1 MQTGNVFYLRWGSF
15 VKITSMPDR
24 TLDTPEAIKLL
35 VDSFYEKV
43 QADAL
48 LSPIFTDVAQ
58 VDWANHL
65 PKMYAF
71 WESIILG
78 NNAYDGHPFRPH
90 LLVNQK
96 HTLTIDHFERWL
108 ALFSETITER
118 FTGETAEQVRQR
130 ATQIALVWN
139 NKLEYLNNDS
149 YMEG

>member
-1 MQTGNVFYLRWGSF
+1 MQ
-15 VKITSMPDR
+15 KIP
-24 TLDTPEAIKLL
+24 LDSPEAVRRM

-43 QADAL
+43 QADPL
-48 LSPIFTDVAQ
+48 LGPVFTDVAQ
-58 VDWANHL
+58 VDWSKHL

-108 ALFSETITER
+108 QLFSQTIAEN
-118 FTGETAEQVRQR
+118 FIGENAEQVRQR
-130 ATQIALVWN
+130 AMQIALVWN
-139 NKLEYLNNDS
+139 NKLEYINNDS

>member
-1 MQTGNVFYLRWGSF
+1 MA
-15 VKITSMPDR
+15 KK
-24 TLDTPEAIKLL
+24 TLDSPEAIKLL
-35 VDSFYEKV
+35 VDSFYEKIQV
-43 QADAL
+43 DPL
-48 LSPIFTDVAQ
+48 LSPIFTEVAQ
-58 VDWANHL
+58 VDWGKHL

-90 LLVNQK
+90 LIVNQQ

-108 ALFSETITER
+108 ALFSETLTEL
-118 FTGETAEQVRQR
+118 FTGDTAEQVRQR

-149 YMEG
+149 YMEE

>member
-1 MQTGNVFYLRWGSF
+1 MTYNKSL
-15 VKITSMPDR
+15 R
-24 TLDTPEAIKLL
+24 TLDSPEAVRYM

-43 QADAL
+43 QIDPL
-48 LSPIFTDVAQ
+48 IGPVFTEVAQ
-58 VDWANHL
+58 VDWAKHL

-90 LLVNQK
+90 LIVNQK

-108 ALFSETITER
+108 QLFTETLAEN

-149 YMEG
+149 YMER